1 MGGLIR
7 LWHAPQQE
15 EEEPMRTRFG
25 VAAIALMLA
34 AAIPLAGNAAAQD
47 ESITLTLLH
56 NNDGESSLGTLE
68 YGVGE
73 AATLEVGGAP
83 AFKAVMDREIAAA
96 REAGN
101 SVLTVYAGDS
111 FLASAALACSNP
123 EDPEATTT
131 VYDALAQSQM
141 PYDVHV
147 FGNHEFDYGPDF
159 LQRYIAGF
167 AGEGATVDQPF
178 ISANLDFSGE
188 PVFADLIDEDGI
200 IEVPVADG
208 RVIGGAVITTDAET
222 GERFGVV
229 SATYEDL
236 PIVSSPRGVTV
247 SDPVSAIQ
255 SAVDAL
261 TEAGVDKIVF
271 VSHMQGLEADQE
283 IIAEL
288 IGVDVA
294 VAGGGD
300 ELLVNDVTQLLPG
313 EAAEDIFG
321 SYPVYATDAEGKDVP
336 IVTTAGNYKYLG
348 RLDVTFDA
356 DGNLVGIDEGT
367 SFPRR
372 VIPIE
377 QAQEGILEELGVE
390 DAVTSDQAIVGSV
403 LDPLDTCL
411 EELAQTPVAISEVV
425 LNVDRG
431 QYSPDDDVFSPGVRS
446 SQTNGGTIIADS
458 FAASYDAH
466 AGNVGLEP
474 RSSDNLVVAVQ
485 NGGGIRQNAG
495 PVLPVGGEPGDAITR
510 LNTIDVLPFLNY
522 VVVIQD
528 LAAEDFAAALRTSCE
543 SRGGGGFL
551 QVSGVSLTCDY
562 SVPGEVALRDV
573 VIEAGDGSSVTLVD
587 GQGNVDGSVG
597 PIDVVT
603 NNFTADGGDGYETFV
618 PADKVTLR
626 ADDDAQITYE
636 RALREY
642 LESFPAGEDGIPVI
656 SGDDAAYA
664 NELSDG
670 RITLIEG

>member
-1 MGGLIR
+1 
-7 LWHAPQQE
+7 
-15 EEEPMRTRFG
+15 MRTRFG
-25 VAAIALMLA
+25 VAVTALTLA
-34 AAIPLAGNAAAQD
+34 AAIPLAGSAAAQD
-47 ESITLTLLH
+47 ETITLTLLH
-56 NNDGESSLGTLE
+56 NNDGESSLATLE

-73 AATLEVGGAP
+73 EATLEVGGAP
-83 AFKAVMDREIAAA
+83 AFKAVMEREIAAA

-167 AGEGATVDQPF
+167 AGEGMAVEQPF

-188 PVFADLIDEDGI
+188 PAFADWIDEDGT
-200 IEVPVADG
+200 IELPLTDG
-208 RVIGGAVITTDAET
+208 RVIGGAVIMADAET
-222 GERFGVV
+222 GEQFGVV
-229 SATYEDL
+229 SATTERL
-236 PIVSSPRGVTV
+236 PIISSPRDIAV
-247 SDPVSAIQ
+247 SDALPAIQ

-261 TEAGVDKIVF
+261 TEAGVTKIIF
-271 VSHMQGLEADQE
+271 VSHLQGIEADQE
-283 IIAEL
+283 VIAQL
-288 IGVDVA
+288 TGIDVA

-300 ELLVNDVTQLLPG
+300 ELLVNDETQLLPG
-313 EAAEDIFG
+313 EVAEDIFG
-321 SYPVYATDAEGKDVP
+321 EYPIYATDAEGKEVP

-356 DGNLVGIDEGT
+356 EGNLVGIDEGT

-372 VIPIE
+372 VIPME

-390 DAVTSDQAIVGSV
+390 DAVSGDQTIVESV
-403 LDPLDTCL
+403 LVPLGMCL
-411 EELAQTPVAISEVV
+411 DELADTPVAISEVV

-431 QYSPDDDVFSPGVRS
+431 QYSPEEGVFSPGVRS
-446 SQTNGGTIIADS
+446 SQTNGGTIIADA
-458 FAASYDAH
+458 FAASYDAY
-466 AGNVGLEP
+466 AGNVGLQP
-474 RSSDNLVVAVQ
+474 RSSENLVVAVQ

-522 VVVIQD
+522 MVVIQD
-528 LAAEDFAAALRTSCE
+528 LAPEDFATALQTSCE

-551 QVSGVSLTCDY
+551 QVAGVSLTCDY
-562 SVPGEVALRDV
+562 SVPEEVVLRDV
-573 VIEAGDGSSVTLVD
+573 VIDTGDGSSVTLVD
-587 GQGNVDGSVG
+587 AEGNVDGSVG

-603 NNFTADGGDGYETFV
+603 NNFTADGGDGYETFM

-626 ADDDAQITYE
+626 AGDDAQITYE
-636 RALREY
+636 RAFREY

-656 SGDDAAYA
+656 SADDAVYA
-664 NELSDG
+664 DELSDG